1 MSLSRS
7 WVRLRRR
14 SVADSK
20 GNQRLFR
27 LLSKP
32 SVVVVVVVA
41 VPLRSDSKFPGW
53 KSLERRKR
61 G

>member
-32 SVVVVVVVA
+32 SVVVVA